1 MRCLVTGAG
10 GFVGRAMTAR
20 LVAEGGD
27 VVAALRRAADLPGR
41 VAVVG
46 DIDGNTD
53 WSAALAGVD
62 AVVHL
67 AARVH
72 VMRERARDPL
82 AEFRRVNVAGSVNLA
97 RQAAAAGVRRFVYV
111 STVKVLGGEGRF
123 DDASPPAPA
132 DPYSISKREAE
143 ERLFAVGEESGMEI
157 VVLRPPLVYG
167 PGVGGNFL
175 RLMRLVATGAPMPF
189 GLVENRRSMICLEN
203 LVDALYLC
211 LSAERAAGRAWL
223 VSDGE
228 PVSTARLLR
237 GLAHAMGRPCRL
249 LPVPPSLLVM
259 TAKLAG
265 LGREIS
271 RLTGSLVVDDS
282 GFRAATGWRPPV
294 GFDDGLRRTV
304 DWFLTTL

>member
-1 MRCLVTGAG
+1 MRCLVTGAS
-10 GFVGRAMTAR
+10 GFVGRAMVAR
-20 LVAEGGD
+20 LAAEGAD
-27 VVAALRRAADLPGR
+27 VVAGLRRAADLPGR

-123 DDASPPAPA
+123 DDASPAAPA
-132 DPYSISKREAE
+132 DSYSISKRVAE

-211 LSAERAAGRAWL
+211 LAAERIAGRAWL

-228 PVSTARLLR
+228 PVSTAELFRRLAR
-237 GLAHAMGRPCRL
+237 AMGRPCRL
-249 LPVPPSLLVM
+249 LPAPPSLLRM

-265 LGREIS
+265 LGREMA

-294 GFDDGLRRTV
+294 SFDDGLRRTV